1 SSGNWCRGNMR
12 RLLQAVYLVAFTC
25 LLRIDEALNIQA
37 HDISFYVDQVDN
49 THCVSITLPFRK
61 TNPFG

>member
-1 SSGNWCRGNMR
+1 MH

-25 LLRIDEALNIQA
+25 LLHINEALNIQA
-37 HDISFYVDQVDN
+37 HNISFYVNQVDN
-49 THCVSITLPFRK
+49 THCMSITLPFCK